1 DAIRQDIC
9 VIHLR
14 KRGQN
19 PEQFDLALLASTSEG
34 FSGAEIEQVVVSGL
48 YNCAARAQAL
58 SSELLVDALEKTR
71 LLSVVMSKKFRLC
84 ANGPPIA
91 P

>member
-1 DAIRQDIC
+1 
-9 VIHLR
+9 
-14 KRGQN
+14 
-19 PEQFDLALLASTSEG
+19 
-34 FSGAEIEQVVVSGL
+34 VVVSGL